1 MRIERPLTFSASLEI
16 YETALAIGDV
26 NADSE
31 VNIADVN
38 ALITIVLTGHSH
50 GCPPILADYNA
61 DGEVNIADI
70 NRIIE
75 TILNS

>member
-1 MRIERPLTFSASLEI
+1 MELG
-16 YETALAIGDV
+16 ETTLMTGDV
-26 NADSE
+26 NADTE

-38 ALITIVLTGHSH
+38 ALIAIVLTGNAQ
-50 GCPPILADYNA
+50 GCPPILADCNA

-70 NRIIE
+70 NLIIA